1 MPSNHLILCH
11 PLLLLPSV
19 FPSNTVCSNESVLHI
34 SGQSIG
40 VSASISFLP
49 MNTQDWPPLGWTGWI
64 SLQSKGT
71 LKSLLQHH
79 SSKASILQCSA
90 FFIVQLSHPY
100 INIGS
105 YKHIFDGQLFKSCF
119 PFHTETTDE
128 LKKKKKIQWGFV
140 VGLECIF
147 RFHLLVAVVQS
158 LSCVWFL
165 WPHGLQ
171 HTRLLCPPLIPRV
184 SSDSCPLSQWC
195 YLIISSSAS
204 PFSSCLQS
212 FPASGSFPM
221 TWLFSSGDH
230 SIVAS
235 ASVRVL
241 PMNIQG
247 RFPSLSVWMDSSQLV
262 SQGATS

>member
-40 VSASISFLP
+40 VSASLSFLP

-128 LKKKKKIQWGFV
+128 LKKKKKNPV
-140 VGLECIF
+140 
-147 RFHLLVAVVQS
+147 
-158 LSCVWFL
+158 
-165 WPHGLQ
+165 
-171 HTRLLCPPLIPRV
+171 
-184 SSDSCPLSQWC
+184 
-195 YLIISSSAS
+195 
-204 PFSSCLQS
+204 
-212 FPASGSFPM
+212 
-221 TWLFSSGDH
+221 
-230 SIVAS
+230 
-235 ASVRVL
+235 
-241 PMNIQG
+241 
-247 RFPSLSVWMDSSQLV
+247 RFPCWFRMYLQVPSPCCCCSVSKLCLILCDPMDCSTPGSSVLH
-262 SQGATS
+262 